1 MEALQSSVR
10 DQERE
15 VVIIEISMVRNAHKE
30 FVNVLQEE
38 LLTPSQ
44 YLAEKVSLFL
54 SFGVLASR
62 AQPDVELA
70 IANFLIQ
77 QETSTAMS
85 DTSTLATLLLAMG
98 NTGSKHVVATIGI
111 LSYVDHQSRD
121 VRAASIT
128 ALGKFI
134 YLQQVQ
140 DRLQGVLEYQ
150 PDEETVTMISQTLI
164 KGQIYAEGMD
174 IEMEISSSL
183 TILPTLVAAV
193 LNTNNTDLTNHV
205 SMYISKVGGE
215 QAVDLLDRLQFRLGR
230 GTDWDACNS
239 DYNCVAS
246 QSSRASDVST
256 YQKHKAYIFGKK
268 IGNNDINMK
277 VGAGVFMGI
286 SNDCNNM

>member
-15 VVIIEISMVRNAHKE
+15 VVIMEISMVRNAHME

-44 YLAEKVSLFL
+44 YSAEKDSLFL

-85 DTSTLATLLLAMG
+85 DTSTLVNLLLAMG
-98 NTGSKHVVATIGI
+98 NTGSKHVVATI
-111 LSYVDHQSRD
+111 LSYMDHQSRD
-121 VRAASIT
+121 VQAASIT
-128 ALGKFI
+128 ALVKFI

-164 KGQIYAEGMD
+164 KGQIYAE
-174 IEMEISSSL
+174 EW
-183 TILPTLVAAV
+183 TLKWKSVPA
-193 LNTNNTDLTNHV
+193 TQ
-205 SMYISKVGGE
+205 Y
-215 QAVDLLDRLQFRLGR
+215 
-230 GTDWDACNS
+230 
-239 DYNCVAS
+239 S
-246 QSSRASDVST
+246 Q
-256 YQKHKAYIFGKK
+256 HW
-268 IGNNDINMK
+268 
-277 VGAGVFMGI
+277 
-286 SNDCNNM
+286 